1 MVKKSA
7 RRKQRLGKKR
17 PSKTKRLGKTKRY
30 GKTKRHGKTKGY
42 SRKSFYKRSKRSKS
56 LIGGEMQNVCLQG
69 HPCPL
74 TGEGSKI
81 CTSCGGSYRKRD
93 IKKAWTGRVRGD
105 GGNET
110 GEGGG
115 NYQYGG

>member
-81 CTSCGGSYRKRD
+81 CTSCGGSCRKRD